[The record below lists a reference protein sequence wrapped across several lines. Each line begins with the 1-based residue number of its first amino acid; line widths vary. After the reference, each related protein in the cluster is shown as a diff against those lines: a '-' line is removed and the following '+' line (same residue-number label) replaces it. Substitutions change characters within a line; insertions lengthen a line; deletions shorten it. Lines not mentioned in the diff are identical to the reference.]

1 LSYIKQ
7 TGSLNYL
14 SVNTRPDITLTT
26 NRLSEANQGPSEQ
39 HLQLLKHLFR
49 YLIGLYNLS
58 LRYGRKFPISN
69 LQLRAYGDAS
79 FADRIDTRF
88 STAGHIVFLAGSPI
102 LWKSKKQTLVTL
114 SSTEAEFVNL
124 TPTASSLLWV
134 HQILKDAGY
143 PQPMPLVLFTDSQN
157 ARLITLNPL
166 ISARTRHIDIRYKWI
181 IDRTK
186 KGDFNIQHVS
196 TTNMVADGLTKP
208 LNRIKHIE
216 FVKQLG
222 LCIPPTEK

>member
-1 LSYIKQ
+1 MEITRDRVNRYIYISQRQYTYKIIEKYGYKDLNAAATPWPSNLELPTIWKPIGDKQLSYIKQ

-49 YLIGLYNLS
+49 YLIGSYNLS

-143 PQPMPLVLFTDSQN
+143 PQPMCQIELYN
-157 ARLITLNPL
+157 
-166 ISARTRHIDIRYKWI
+166 
-181 IDRTK
+181 
-186 KGDFNIQHVS
+186 HVS
-196 TTNMVADGLTKP
+196 A
-208 LNRIKHIE
+208 
-216 FVKQLG
+216 
-222 LCIPPTEK
+222 